1 MKRSSAVSD
10 MKFSESFF
18 DGFSLR
24 EQLSGQILGN
34 TVKIKYQTEIKLN
47 IERQNNVR
55 CMFIRNQRND
65 ALAG

>member
-18 DGFSLR
+18 DVFLR